1 MDPNGPVPDDTS
13 ITAAG
18 GRPTEYLELA
28 KKGGG
33 HSGTRTF
40 LPFAMNNIF
49 FALFDCYCCCCV
61 T

>member
-1 MDPNGPVPDDTS
+1 LVVTFCVISGFSVDPNGPVPDDTS

-33 HSGTRTF
+33 HSGMRTF
-40 LPFAMNNIF
+40 CLS
-49 FALFDCYCCCCV
+49 L
-61 T
+61 